1 MTTDLRLLIESIL
14 TQSRDLILATAQ
26 HNIPW
31 AAELVFGHDAD
42 FNLYWISD
50 IDTRH
55 SGELKKN
62 PKVAAVI
69 TVQPA
74 GEIKNRGLQIEGVA
88 RELKEEEVVGAARE
102 YFAKRG
108 TPHMPKTLEE
118 VNKLTQGRSWY
129 TLKPTKIYILD
140 EELFG
145 YERKEYTP

>member
-14 TQSRDLILATAQ
+14 SQSRDLVLATAQ
-26 HNIPW
+26 SNIPW
-31 AAELVFGHDAD
+31 AAELVFGHDGD

-55 SGELKKN
+55 SRELKKN

-88 RELKEEEVVGAARE
+88 RELKEEEIVGAARE

-118 VNKLTQGRSWY
+118 VNKLTKGRSWY
-129 TLKPTKIYILD
+129 TLKPSKIYILD
-140 EELFG
+140 EALFG
-145 YERKEYTP
+145 YDRKEYIP

>member
-14 TQSRDLILATAQ
+14 SQSRDLILATAQ
-26 HNIPW
+26 DNIPW

-55 SGELKKN
+55 SRELKKN
-62 PKVAAVI
+62 PKVAVVV

-145 YERKEYTP
+145 YKRKEYNL